1 VTATERTWPS
11 LLTALL
17 TRADLAAEDTEWAMN
32 EIMAGEASSAQ
43 IAGFAIALRTKEI
56 TAAEMTGLATAMLA
70 HAEPITVT
78 GPAVDLVGTGG
89 DGAHTVNISTMG
101 AIVAAAA
108 GARVV
113 KHGNRSA
120 SSKAGAADVLEEL
133 GVAIDLLGEDVARCV
148 DELGIGFC
156 FASRFHP
163 ALRHAAAPRR
173 ELGVPTAFNYL
184 GPLTN
189 PARPPA
195 RAIGCADFAMADVM
209 AQVTAGDGAT
219 GMVFRG
225 DDGLDELTTTTT
237 SHAWVIVG
245 GEVTVDV
252 IDPGALGL
260 PVGSVEAL
268 RGGDAAD
275 NARVARAVLGGER
288 GPVRDAVILNAAAA
302 IASFSGLSGGL
313 AQGLTPALRRG
324 LDAAADA
331 IDSGAATRLLNR
343 WADLS
348 TGLAAR

>member
-1 VTATERTWPS
+1 MTATERTWPS

-17 TRADLAAEDTEWAMN
+17 TRSDLAADDTEWAMN
-32 EIMAGEASSAQ
+32 EIMAGEASPAQ

-56 TAAEMTGLATAMLA
+56 TAAEMTGLATAMMA

-120 SSKAGAADVLEEL
+120 SSKAGAADVLEQL
-133 GVAIDLLGEDVARCV
+133 GVAIELLGEDVAHCV

-163 ALRHAAAPRR
+163 ALRHAAVPRR

-189 PARPPA
+189 PARPAA
-195 RAIGCADFAMADVM
+195 RAIGCADFAMADVL
-209 AQVTAGDGAT
+209 AQVTAADGAT

-237 SHAWVIVG
+237 SSVWLVADGVVTAM
-245 GEVTVDV
+245 TVDPT
-252 IDPGALGL
+252 DLGL
-260 PVGSVEAL
+260 TLASRDDL
-268 RGGDAAD
+268 RGGTAAA
-275 NARVARAVLGGER
+275 NAKVTHALLKGEP
-288 GPVRDAVILNAAAA
+288 GPVRDAIVLNAAAGLVAFDGPKPETLVDQLRVAMARCVAA
-302 IASFSGLSGGL
+302 IDDGSA
-313 AQGLTPALRRG
+313 AAK
-324 LDAAADA
+324 LDAWVAA
-331 IDSGAATRLLNR
+331 SQ
-343 WADLS
+343 
-348 TGLAAR
+348 AARDKVR